1 MADEI
6 VVIQYFQIFW
16 VLVVL
21 LSLFGLFLGPVVFDI
36 GPKHSHF
43 LVEII
48 DVVEVVK
55 LPQSKLAVVIVQT
68 FLGDSYEFS
77 SILEI

>member
-1 MADEI
+1 M
-6 VVIQYFQIFW
+6 
-16 VLVVL
+16 LVVL
-21 LSLFGLFLGPVVFDI
+21 LSLLGLFLRSVVFDI
-36 GPKHSHF
+36 CSKHSHF
-43 LVEII
+43 LMEII